1 MRPERILWWQAQA
14 LYLLSL
20 EDDHAGQHEQADAR
34 RRGLGLL
41 RDFWVLGP
49 FDAQGRSGLERIYPA
64 ELALPDPRGGPC
76 YFGQDPRSSAGAER
90 LPRVGAPGGGR
101 ARRPFCVRTTM
112 PFAYLLAYVHKRSG
126 TLGGLCVWA
135 RLVRSRHGSTVAP
148 VMSRDVVRSAALD
161 QDSAALWLPRGK
173 SVLLV
178 KTVVTTG
185 IGRCSCA

>member
-1 MRPERILWWQAQA
+1 MRPERILWWRQA

-76 YFGQDPRSSAGAER
+76 YSGKTHEVCWRRTSPEWRARGRSCSAPFFRVVAGDPPSATRTASATAR
-90 LPRVGAPGGGR
+90 LPTVSA
-101 ARRPFCVRTTM
+101 VR
-112 PFAYLLAYVHKRSG
+112 L
-126 TLGGLCVWA
+126 
-135 RLVRSRHGSTVAP
+135 RSRV
-148 VMSRDVVRSAALD
+148 SAAAV
-161 QDSAALWLPRGK
+161 QALLRGQERPRG
-173 SVLLV
+173 
-178 KTVVTTG
+178 
-185 IGRCSCA
+185 